1 MSHGRFYNLDFIC
14 RTFFCALL
22 LAMLVRPATRADARA
37 DRAALTLAGGDAP
50 HVNSWATL
58 RLTLPSMAGGNITV
72 EIRDLRGGPTIRRRL
87 AVFRRHLLMP
97 MPYVIGAA
105 GLGGNWPVIITV
117 RHAGRRL
124 RVLNLKV
131 DLPLANS
138 IHGAFVAVRHHM
150 QSQVNALSAALGKP
164 LTPMVFSMR
173 ELAAS
178 PVLNFASCRWLLLD
192 RTTAHELS
200 RRRVL
205 ALLSLGV
212 RLVSISNR
220 PPAIPPASAW
230 HRGRKSAAGYFIWTT
245 PHFDGFSHGP
255 PVVVPHLTK
264 LRLPRVHAPGSWKL
278 AAWAIG
284 PVTILMLILLRWAV
298 TRRRYFILSTA
309 IGAGLLSAATVFWLT
324 ATTPSA
330 RTTLQ
335 WQTYIGHSELTLR
348 TAITMNRSPHGSGR
362 AVTHADGIAL
372 PLAWSGRAW
381 FAFHGVVN
389 LHRNAAALKYPVGRR
404 VRILAYKT
412 QAVFSPVLP
421 RYGSGESRTRKRS
434 PKSGLSPDQS
444 VLFADGQIFLPV
456 HPHQGRDFYNWLG
469 QKDAMIQSTL
479 HLWLLLQFNPHRRY
493 DLLTGAHGIKII
505 ALPNLPA

>member
-1 MSHGRFYNLDFIC
+1 
-14 RTFFCALL
+14 
-22 LAMLVRPATRADARA
+22 V
-37 DRAALTLAGGDAP
+37 
-50 HVNSWATL
+50 
-58 RLTLPSMAGGNITV
+58 TV
-72 EIRDLRGGPTIRRRL
+72 DMRDLRGGPTISRRL

-117 RHAGRRL
+117 RHAGQRL

-131 DLPLANS
+131 DLPLAKS
-138 IHGAFVAVRHHM
+138 LHGAFVAVRHHM
-150 QSQVNALSAALGKP
+150 QSKVNALSAALGKP
-164 LTPMVFSMR
+164 LTPMLFSMR

-220 PPAIPPASAW
+220 PPAILPTSAW
-230 HRGRKSAAGYFIWTT
+230 HRSRKSAAGYFIWTT

-255 PVVVPHLTK
+255 PVLVPHLTK
-264 LRLPRVHAPGSWKL
+264 LRLPRMHAPGSWKL

-309 IGAGLLSAATVFWLT
+309 IGAGLLSVATVFWLT
-324 ATTPSA
+324 ATTPST

-348 TAITMNRSPHGSGR
+348 TAIIMNRSPHGSGR
-362 AVTHADGIAL
+362 VVTHADGIAL

-381 FAFHGVVN
+381 FAFHGVVD
-389 LHRNAAALKYPVGRR
+389 LHRNAASLMYPVSRR

-412 QAVFSPVLP
+412 QAVFSPGLP

-493 DLLTGAHGIKII
+493 DLLTGAHGIKIMP
-505 ALPNLPA
+505 LPNLPA